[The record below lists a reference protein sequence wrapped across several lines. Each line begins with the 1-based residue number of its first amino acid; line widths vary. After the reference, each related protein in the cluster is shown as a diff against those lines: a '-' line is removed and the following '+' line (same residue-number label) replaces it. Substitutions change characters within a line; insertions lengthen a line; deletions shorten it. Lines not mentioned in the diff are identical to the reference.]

1 MRFSTLII
9 LILLGTLMRAQ
20 DITHIGCHR
29 IQGYIIPE
37 DVQLFPEPNRFTP
50 SIEDIFKAE
59 KILRQGIRR
68 GKCNNLPIK
77 MIRNNYIS
85 QYVGY
90 YDGNDNKE
98 ILMIFTKKGIIS
110 DKSRFKGFINI
121 LDGDNN
127 HWRITVNIDNGQ
139 IKDLIV
145 NGPG

>member
-1 MRFSTLII
+1 
-9 LILLGTLMRAQ
+9 
-20 DITHIGCHR
+20 
-29 IQGYIIPE
+29 
-37 DVQLFPEPNRFTP
+37 
-50 SIEDIFKAE
+50 
-59 KILRQGIRR
+59 
-68 GKCNNLPIK
+68 
-77 MIRNNYIS
+77 MIRNNYIR